1 VTRAGLLALAL
12 AARADVLAAGDAAW
26 AGRDDPG
33 RLAAA
38 LDAYGRAA
46 AEAPGDPPAELGLA
60 RALAFRALADPG
72 AAGKAWPA
80 AARAAERALR
90 RLSPPFS
97 AAVDAGAGPAQ
108 AAARVEAPGAEALYW
123 LALAS
128 WSSAQGKGVSA
139 LLAVK
144 DAALAMMERAAALDE
159 RVDFGGPQ
167 RALGAWRAS
176 LPGPAGGGAAA
187 ARAHFE
193 RARAIAPAY
202 QLTRVREAETLCVL
216 LQDGARFEALL
227 GEVLGADEAALPGAA
242 PENRLARK
250 LAGALRARA
259 GRLF

>member
-1 VTRAGLLALAL
+1 MIPAGLLALAL
-12 AARADVLAAGDAAW
+12 AGRADLLAQGEAAW
-26 AGRDDPG
+26 AGRDDPA

-38 LDAYGRAA
+38 LDAYRRAA
-46 AEAPGDPPAELGLA
+46 ADSPGDPAAELGLA
-60 RALAFRALADPG
+60 RALAFRAQAEPG
-72 AAGKAWPA
+72 VAGEAWPA

-90 RLSPPFS
+90 RLAPAFA
-97 AAVDAGAGPAQ
+97 AAVDAGAAPAE
-108 AAARVEAPGAEALYW
+108 AAARVEAPGAEPLYW
-123 LALAS
+123 LALAT
-128 WSSAQGKGVSA
+128 WSSAQQKGVSA

-187 ARAHFE
+187 ARTHFE
-193 RARAIAPAY
+193 RARAVAPAY

-216 LQDGARFEALL
+216 LQDRARFEALI
-227 GEVLGADEAALPGAA
+227 GEVLAADEAALPEAA
-242 PENRLARK
+242 PENRLAKR
-250 LAGALRARA
+250 LAEGLRARA